1 MNNRK
6 NDADKRGCV
15 QICSAHVSVSRYITN
30 KATVIVRT
38 DAYHVMNQLHVV
50 ALNEGLRR
58 KRALW
63 RFWRHCS
70 NLMPARNCLTACAS
84 IESPHESRLS
94 SRVGTRRSV
103 HVTAL
108 GKAW

>member
-1 MNNRK
+1 MLIKEGVCR
-6 NDADKRGCV
+6 
-15 QICSAHVSVSRYITN
+15 SAALTSALVATSRI
-30 KATVIVRT
+30 KQRSSSRT